1 MEERRQFVRLDTR
14 LTTECRV
21 LSSALAQHSIAK
33 DISGGGVCVFIAEP
47 LALGTQLQVTI
58 ALPDANRQVAF
69 TGEVVW
75 CESSEIIGKAQQH
88 RSVLAGVKFVS
99 IAPEDQ
105 REIMRYVILS
115 LQPRSVS

>member
-1 MEERRQFVRLDTR
+1 MEERRKFVRLDTR
-14 LTTECRV
+14 LSTEYRV
-21 LSSALAQHSIAK
+21 VSASASTRLVTK
-33 DISGGGVCVFIAEP
+33 DIGGGGVCVFVSEP
-47 LALGTQLQVTI
+47 LKVGTQLDVTV
-58 ALPDANRQVAF
+58 ALPESTKKLTF

-75 CESSEIIGKAQQH
+75 CESYEIIGKAQQH

-115 LQPRSVS
+115 LQPRSAS

>member
-14 LTTECRV
+14 LQTDYRI
-21 LSSALAQHSIAK
+21 LPSSEMRHSVTK
-33 DISGGGVCVFIAEP
+33 DISGDGMCLFVEEP
-47 LALGTQLQVTI
+47 LRLGVRVQVTI
-58 ALPDANRQVAF
+58 ALPDSNRQIEF
-69 TGEVVW
+69 TGEVMW

-88 RSVLAGVKFVS
+88 RSVLAGIKFIS

-115 LQPRSVS
+115 LQPHTS

>member
-14 LTTECRV
+14 LPTDYRV
-21 LSSALAQHSIAK
+21 LPSSEAQHAITK
-33 DISGGGVCVFIAEP
+33 DISGAGVCVFVSES
-47 LALGTQLQVTI
+47 LTLGTQLQVTI
-58 ALPDANRQVAF
+58 SLPDSARQIVF

-88 RSVLAGVKFVS
+88 RSILAGVKFVS

-115 LQPRSVS
+115 LQPHSAS

>member
-14 LTTECRV
+14 LPTAYRV
-21 LSSALAQHSIAK
+21 LPSSEAQHSVTK
-33 DISGGGVCVFIAEP
+33 DISGGGICVFVSDP
-47 LALGTQLQVTI
+47 LRLGTQLQVTI
-58 ALPDANRQVAF
+58 TLPDSARAVTF

-88 RSVLAGVKFVS
+88 RSTLAGVKFVA

-105 REIMRYVILS
+105 REILR
-115 LQPRSVS
+115 

>member
-14 LTTECRV
+14 LSTDYRV
-21 LSSALAQHSIAK
+21 LPSSEPQRSVTK
-33 DISGGGVCVFIAEP
+33 DIGGSGVCVFVTEP
-47 LALGTQLQVTI
+47 LTLGTHVQVTMT
-58 ALPDANRQVAF
+58 LPDADRQIAF

-75 CESSEIIGKAQQH
+75 CESYEILGKAQQH

-115 LQPRSVS
+115 LQPHSAS